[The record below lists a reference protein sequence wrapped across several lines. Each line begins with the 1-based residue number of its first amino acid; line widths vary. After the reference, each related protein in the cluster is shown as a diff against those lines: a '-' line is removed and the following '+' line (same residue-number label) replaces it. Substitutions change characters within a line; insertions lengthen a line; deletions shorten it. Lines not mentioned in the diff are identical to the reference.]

1 MRQVQGLEMYFKKI
15 SPKVMFLCLPIFF
28 RTTTKNSRPEVFCKK
43 GVLGNFAKFTGKHV
57 CQALLF
63 NILAGLDL
71 YRYFPVNFLCI
82 FLRIFSGGC
91 LPKHVVL
98 KTPQIL
104 QENSWNYFLVIV
116 KLHPYSL
123 HHSCFF

>member
-1 MRQVQGLEMYFKKI
+1 MIFYGDINFKFAK
-15 SPKVMFLCLPIFF
+15 C
-28 RTTTKNSRPEVFCKK
+28 RNSRPEVFCKK

-63 NILAGLDL
+63 NIVAGLDL

-98 KTPQIL
+98 K
-104 QENSWNYFLVIV
+104 NSSNFTGEQLE
-116 KLHPYSL
+116 LFFSYS
-123 HHSCFF
+123 